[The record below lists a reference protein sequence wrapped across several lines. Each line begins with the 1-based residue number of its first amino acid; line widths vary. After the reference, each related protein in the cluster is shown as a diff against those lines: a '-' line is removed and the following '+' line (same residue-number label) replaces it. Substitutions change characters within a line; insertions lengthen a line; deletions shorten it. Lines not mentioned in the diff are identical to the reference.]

1 MRRSRGL
8 VAQAGMFALVA
19 GMLLTA
25 CGGGGD
31 SKTTTTTSSPTT
43 TSSTTTTTAPL
54 APTAPP
60 PVTTCLI
67 SQLSASLID
76 GTAGAGQRYATLV
89 FTNTSSRAC
98 LMFGYVGMQLLTNN
112 GVAML
117 PTNVVRNEGVAKAEI
132 TLPANGGQAFT
143 TLHWSVV
150 SGVGEPQD
158 VQCQPTPDTVQ
169 ITPPDEGDFL
179 VQPWA
184 LGFVCQ
190 MGTIDVNPMRL
201 GIGP

>member
-1 MRRSRGL
+1 
-8 VAQAGMFALVA
+8 
-19 GMLLTA
+19 MLLTA

-31 SKTTTTTSSPTT
+31 KKTTTTSSSTT
-43 TSSTTTTTAPL
+43 TSSTTTTTASPVS
-54 APTAPP
+54 TTPP

-76 GTAGAGQRYATLV
+76 GTAGAGQRYATIV
-89 FTNTSSRAC
+89 FTNNSNRPC
-98 LMFGYVGMQLLTNN
+98 LMFGFIGMQLLTNGGN
-112 GVAML
+112 AML
-117 PTNVVRNEGVAKAEI
+117 PTDVVRNEGVVPKAEI

-169 ITPPDEGDFL
+169 ITPPNEGDFL

-190 MGTIDVNPMRL
+190 MGRIDVNPVQL
-201 GIGP
+201 GTGGP